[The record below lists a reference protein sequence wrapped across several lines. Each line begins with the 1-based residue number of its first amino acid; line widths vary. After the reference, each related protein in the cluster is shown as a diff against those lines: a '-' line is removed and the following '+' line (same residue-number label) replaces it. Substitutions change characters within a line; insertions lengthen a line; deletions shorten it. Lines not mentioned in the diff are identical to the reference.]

1 MRALPCEAAWL
12 LLQSPAG
19 STPSLDSHTVAVQP
33 EPYRPSKR
41 PHSDSAESYTA
52 ASTVSIDRMGDF
64 LPADA
69 ASLWKSAPIFSTDY
83 MEAELVSQRSSVERA
98 RAFQARNRPGMR

>member
-1 MRALPCEAAWL
+1 
-12 LLQSPAG
+12 
-19 STPSLDSHTVAVQP
+19 
-33 EPYRPSKR
+33 
-41 PHSDSAESYTA
+41 
-52 ASTVSIDRMGDF
+52 MGDF

-98 RAFQARNRPGMR
+98 RALQAPKAAWGAVGPQPT